1 MSQVDTMRYVYM
13 LTTVAAEVVVIV
25 QVMKLCWEQ
34 LLAIM
39 NGMLAAIPIVELE
52 PEFANSDGN
61 PHDEP

>member
-1 MSQVDTMRYVYM
+1 M